1 MSRTD
6 YTSTLK
12 RHLDEKHREI
22 LKVNEKKQPKQQR
35 LSSSSFVPQQYP
47 IDSSKRL
54 NLNRKVLIH
63 IIQDIRPIS
72 TVDQPG
78 FRGLIHALDPK
89 YVLPTR
95 RSVVKMMT
103 KSLKFLELKFYFRF
117 V

>member
-1 MSRTD
+1 MKLYVYKTGGP
-6 YTSTLK
+6 TSTLR

-22 LKVNEKKQPKQQR
+22 LKVHEKKQPKQQR

-78 FRGLIHALDPK
+78 FRGLIHTLDPK
-89 YVLPTR
+89 YVLPT
-95 RSVVKMMT
+95 S
-103 KSLKFLELKFYFRF
+103 
-117 V
+117 